1 MYCGNKVIEQ
11 IPEKMVLFR
20 ISRDITPVLT
30 LMTGLRLWCLMP
42 LTTIFQLYLTVWWSV
57 LLVEETGVASE
68 NHQPVANH

>member
-30 LMTGLRLWCLMP
+30 LMTGVKVMVLNATYNNISVISWR
-42 LTTIFQLYLTVWWSV
+42 SV
-57 LLVEETGVASE
+57 LSVEETGVPEE
-68 NHQPVANH
+68 NH

>member
-30 LMTGLRLWCLMP
+30 LMTGVKVMVLNA
-42 LTTIFQLYLTVWWSV
+42 TYNNISV
-57 LLVEETGVASE
+57 ISWRSILSVEETGVPEE
-68 NHQPVANH
+68 NH

>member
-30 LMTGLRLWCLMP
+30 LMTGVKVMVLNA
-42 LTTIFQLYLTVWWSV
+42 TYNNISV
-57 LLVEETGVASE
+57 LSVEETGVPEE
-68 NHQPVANH
+68 NH